1 MKYSELI
8 ELYKQKKLDE
18 QKMKEVEAEIEKH
31 EAISEFLFDEDIPGF
46 ENDSVNI
53 SVETSNSNSQA
64 DAKFVKMINKSI
76 RAAFI
81 KLGVTVACLVLAL
94 VMFVQ
99 FALPKLVSEMYYN
112 PEESVTEQTKRFDL
126 DIAVYTE
133 LFVPEQLREGTIVK
147 SRGYGEYEFAVL
159 QTSSYTGTF
168 TDVSGYIDKNQI
180 VFYNSNIIKPFTS
193 NAFVRVASDSLD
205 KSQSLSEQISENDLV
220 IYSAAGTRKDA
231 ENAISKLDDEKF
243 YNAYVSL
250 DRVMKYEDFV
260 SFLESTGYEG
270 VVWCAPMVSGG
281 GTNNIGFFYEQGSGT
296 EIRWDEEKYPY
307 LKLWNI
313 ISDAEAMKN
322 TETAKQHF
330 TDMLSYMSEQTAF
343 CEMMG
348 IDADKLSKSK
358 QYIDENGLNIYGFM
372 IIAQKDEIKKM
383 LESENVFT
391 IYTTAVK

>member
-31 EAISEFLFDEDIPGF
+31 EAISEFLFEEDIPGF
-46 ENDSVNI
+46 DNDSDNI
-53 SVETSNSNSQA
+53 PEEAENSNSQT

-81 KLGVTVACLVLAL
+81 RLGVTVACLVLAL

-112 PEESVTEQTKRFDL
+112 PEETITEQTKRFDL

-133 LFVPEQLREGTIVK
+133 LFVPEQLREETIVK
-147 SRGYGEYEFAVL
+147 SRGYGEYEFALL
-159 QTSSYTGTF
+159 QTSSYTDTF
-168 TDVSGYIDKNQI
+168 TDISGYIDKNQI

-205 KSQSLSEQISENDLV
+205 SSQSLSKQISENDLV
-220 IYSAAGTRKDA
+220 IYSAAGTKKDA

-250 DRVMKYEDFV
+250 DRVMSYEDFV
-260 SFLESTGYEG
+260 SFLEATGYEG

-281 GTNNIGFFYEQGSGT
+281 ATNDIGFFYEQGSGT
-296 EIRWDEEKYPY
+296 EIEWDEEKYPR

-313 ISDAEAMKN
+313 ISDEKAMKDIK
-322 TETAKQHF
+322 TAKQHF
-330 TDMLSYMSEQTAF
+330 TDMLSYMSEQTSF

-348 IDADKLSKSK
+348 IDADKLSKSE

-372 IIAQKDEIKKM
+372 VITQKDEIKK
-383 LESENVFT
+383 LFDNENVFT

>member
-31 EAISEFLFDEDIPGF
+31 EAISEFLFEEDIPGF
-46 ENDSVNI
+46 DNDSDNI
-53 SVETSNSNSQA
+53 PEEAENSNSQT

-81 KLGVTVACLVLAL
+81 RLGVTVACLVLAL

-112 PEESVTEQTKRFDL
+112 PEEAITGQTKRFDL

-133 LFVPEQLREGTIVK
+133 LFVSEQLREETIVK
-147 SRGYGEYEFAVL
+147 SRGYGEYEFALL
-159 QTSSYTGTF
+159 QTSSYTDTF

-205 KSQSLSEQISENDLV
+205 SSQSLSKQISENDLV
-220 IYSAAGTRKDA
+220 IYSAAGTKKDA

-250 DRVMKYEDFV
+250 DRVMSYEDFV
-260 SFLESTGYEG
+260 SFLEATGYEG

-281 GTNNIGFFYEQGSGT
+281 ATNDIGFFYEQGSGT
-296 EIRWDEEKYPY
+296 EIEWDEEKYPR

-313 ISDAEAMKN
+313 ISDEKAMKDIK
-322 TETAKQHF
+322 TAKQHF
-330 TDMLSYMSEQTAF
+330 TDMLSYMSEQTSF

-348 IDADKLSKSK
+348 IDADKLSKSE

-372 IIAQKDEIKKM
+372 VITQKDEIKK
-383 LESENVFT
+383 LFDNENVFT